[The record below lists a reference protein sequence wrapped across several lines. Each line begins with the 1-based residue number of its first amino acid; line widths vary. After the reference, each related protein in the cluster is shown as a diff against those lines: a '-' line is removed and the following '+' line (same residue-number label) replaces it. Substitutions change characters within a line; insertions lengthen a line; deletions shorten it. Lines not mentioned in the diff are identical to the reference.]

1 MIDDQF
7 DHIDI
12 ISIYIYFYMIKII
25 NSINNRIKKN
35 NINHLFKYTIIIMIK
50 YNKHE
55 EWMKI
60 LWSGV
65 LQFGLKGIEMEKRLR
80 LRGNKRGKDLRFFW
94 IFLILGLILWE
105 GKGEGRVKDF
115 EERGAMFYEEGK
127 YEIAQELL
135 ERAFEENALSQR
147 VYFYLGNIYYI
158 KEEYEKAIGTYQ
170 KGLEISEGERRRVIE
185 YNLGRAYQKGGD
197 YELARERYGNL
208 VGIVG
213 YEEVYFNLGLMS
225 YEEKDLEGVKKWW
238 GEYVRERGS
247 KSEGKNGGKVDGGE
261 VDGGKVDGGEV
272 DGGKVDEGKVDEGK
286 VDEGKRQKEGG
297 IFEGEGFGEKK
308 KRVKK
313 ILERI
318 DQKII
323 IMGSN
328 FLDEMGDGDKGRDPK
343 GEEIIIDLER
353 DEEELIGELELEGEG
368 LEKEKEEVDIE
379 GEEEV
384 KFKEVEQVILEIE
397 EGK

>member
-1 MIDDQF
+1 MR
-7 DHIDI
+7 
-12 ISIYIYFYMIKII
+12 K
-25 NSINNRIKKN
+25 
-35 NINHLFKYTIIIMIK
+35 
-50 YNKHE
+50 
-55 EWMKI
+55 
-60 LWSGV
+60 V
-65 LQFGLKGIEMEKRLR
+65 
-80 LRGNKRGKDLRFFW
+80 LRFFW
-94 IFLILGLILWE
+94 IFLILSLIFLE
-105 GKGEGRVKDF
+105 GKVEGRVKDF
-115 EERGAMFYEEGK
+115 EERGAIFYEEGK

-158 KEEYEKAIGTYQ
+158 KEDYEKAIRTYQ

-185 YNLGRAYQKGGD
+185 YNLGRAYQKGGE

-208 VGIVG
+208 VGILG

-225 YEEKDLEGVKKWW
+225 YDEKDLEGVKKWW
-238 GEYVRERGS
+238 GEYVAERGE
-247 KSEGKNGGKVDGGE
+247 KIGVEGQKEQKE
-261 VDGGKVDGGEV
+261 V
-272 DGGKVDEGKVDEGK
+272 EGKVGVEGQKEQKEVEGKIGVEGQKEQKEVEGK
-286 VDEGKRQKEGG
+286 VGGEDEGGG
-297 IFEGEGFGEKK
+297 GFFEGEGFGEKK

-313 ILERI
+313 ILELI
-318 DQKII
+318 DRKII
-323 IMGSN
+323 IMGGN
-328 FLDEMGDGDKGRDPK
+328 FLNEMGDGEKGK
-343 GEEIIIDLER
+343 KLVGEEIIIDLER